1 MSKFILEIILFCNFL
16 TLKKKLY
23 KYSSQCKHSLTL
35 FEIQNTYM
43 IYKCHELILWNKI
56 KFEINSTKILKHVL
70 KQIENN

>member
-1 MSKFILEIILFCNFL
+1 MLYKVTFL
-16 TLKKKLY
+16 QFFKDEKKLN

-43 IYKCHELILWNKI
+43 IYKCHELILRNKI
-56 KFEINSTKILKHVL
+56 KCEINSTKILKHVL